1 MNACLKCQG
10 LVVAESVRDEVAGAS
25 CVMGRCVNCG
35 HLADAVVAARC
46 GVAAPSMV
54 GHWSVLAHRVHQ
66 VPQALQG
73 R

>member
-1 MNACLKCQG
+1 MSDCPRCQG
-10 LVVAESVRDEVAGAS
+10 LVCQEPVEDRVSGEW

-54 GHWSVLAHRVHQ
+54 GHWSVLAHRAHQ